1 MNRNDLDF
9 RALAVFRALFQT
21 NRVTVAADQLG
32 LGQSNVSREL
42 AKLRKHFG
50 DPLFVRTRNGMEAT
64 PRAIQIAKSVD
75 EMLHLYEFTL
85 QGAVEFDPQK
95 SHRTF
100 HIAGSEVGHVL
111 LFSRISERVQ
121 ALAPNVKLHAVS
133 LGVNTLAKELEG
145 DTDMAIGPFPKL
157 FAGIHERSIFW
168 DRYVCLV
175 RAEHPDIDGSI
186 SISQFKKSHH
196 ILWSARNFGHVQ
208 EQISSQLMKTIPKE
222 NIRLITENFLTAAL
236 LCQESNYIATLP
248 AGVAKVLGDQATLQI
263 LDPPMELPPFD
274 VKLYWHERYHSDPA
288 HIWLRNIIYDEFQ
301 KS

>member
-1 MNRNDLDF
+1 VNRNDLDF
-9 RALAVFRALFQT
+9 RALTVFRALFQT
-21 NRVTVAADQLG
+21 HRVTAAADQLG

-75 EMLHLYEFTL
+75 EMLHLYEYTL
-85 QGAVEFDPQK
+85 QGAVKFDPQE

-111 LFSRISERVQ
+111 LFSRISERVHS
-121 ALAPNVKLHAVS
+121 LAPNVKLHAVP

-145 DTDMAIGPFPKL
+145 DTDMAMGPFPKL
-157 FAGIHERSIFW
+157 FAGIHERNIFW

-175 RAEHPDIDGSI
+175 STEHPVIDGSI
-186 SISQFKKSHH
+186 SIAQFKTSHH
-196 ILWSARNFGHVQ
+196 ILWSARNVGHVQ
-208 EQISSQLMKTIPKE
+208 EKISSELMRTIPKE

-236 LCQESNYIATLP
+236 LCRQSNYIATLP
-248 AGVAKVLGDQATLQI
+248 AGVAEILGDLAAFQV
-263 LDPPMELPPFD
+263 LDPPIELPPFD

-288 HIWLRNIIYDEFQ
+288 HKWLRNIIYEEFQ

>member
-1 MNRNDLDF
+1 VNRNDLDF
-9 RALAVFRALFQT
+9 RALTVFRALFQT
-21 NRVTVAADQLG
+21 HRVTAAADQLG

-75 EMLHLYEFTL
+75 EMLHLYEYTL
-85 QGAVEFDPQK
+85 QGAVKFDPQE

-111 LFSRISERVQ
+111 LFSRISERVHS
-121 ALAPNVKLHAVS
+121 LAPNVKLHAVP

-157 FAGIHERSIFW
+157 FAGIHERNIFW

-175 RAEHPDIDGSI
+175 STEHPVIDGSI
-186 SISQFKKSHH
+186 SIAQFKTSHH
-196 ILWSARNFGHVQ
+196 ILWSARNVGHVQ
-208 EQISSQLMKTIPKE
+208 EKISSELMRTIPKE

-236 LCQESNYIATLP
+236 LCRQSNYIATLP
-248 AGVAKVLGDQATLQI
+248 AGVAEILGDLAAFQV
-263 LDPPMELPPFD
+263 LDPPIELPPFD

-288 HIWLRNIIYDEFQ
+288 HKWLRNIIYEEFQ

>member
-1 MNRNDLDF
+1 VNRNDLDF
-9 RALAVFRALFQT
+9 RALTVFRALFQT
-21 NRVTVAADQLG
+21 HRVTAAADQLG

-75 EMLHLYEFTL
+75 EMLHLYEYTL
-85 QGAVEFDPQK
+85 QGAVKFDPQE

-111 LFSRISERVQ
+111 LFSRISERVHS
-121 ALAPNVKLHAVS
+121 LAPNVKLHAVP

-157 FAGIHERSIFW
+157 FAGIHERNIFW

-175 RAEHPDIDGSI
+175 STEHPVIDGSI
-186 SISQFKKSHH
+186 SIAQFKTSHH
-196 ILWSARNFGHVQ
+196 ILWSARNVGHVQ
-208 EQISSQLMKTIPKE
+208 EKISSELMRTIPKE

-236 LCQESNYIATLP
+236 LCRQSNYIATLP
-248 AGVAKVLGDQATLQI
+248 AGVAEILGDLAAFQI
-263 LDPPMELPPFD
+263 LDPPIELPPFD

-288 HIWLRNIIYDEFQ
+288 HKWLRNIIYEEFQ

>member
-9 RALAVFRALFQT
+9 RALTVFRALFQT
-21 NRVTVAADQLG
+21 HRVTAAADQLG

-75 EMLHLYEFTL
+75 EMLHLYEYTL
-85 QGAVEFDPQK
+85 QGAVKFDPQE

-111 LFSRISERVQ
+111 LFSRISERVHS
-121 ALAPNVKLHAVS
+121 LAPNVKLHAVP

-157 FAGIHERSIFW
+157 FAGIHERNIFW

-175 RAEHPDIDGSI
+175 STEHPVIDGSI
-186 SISQFKKSHH
+186 SIAQFKTSHH
-196 ILWSARNFGHVQ
+196 ILWSARNVGHVQ
-208 EQISSQLMKTIPKE
+208 EKISSELMRTIPKE

-236 LCQESNYIATLP
+236 LCRQSNYIATLP
-248 AGVAKVLGDQATLQI
+248 AGVAEILGDLAAFQV
-263 LDPPMELPPFD
+263 LDPPIELPPFD

-288 HIWLRNIIYDEFQ
+288 HKWLRNIIYEEFQ

>member
-9 RALAVFRALFQT
+9 RALTVFRALFQT
-21 NRVTVAADQLG
+21 HRVTAAADQLG

-75 EMLHLYEFTL
+75 EMLHLYEYTL
-85 QGAVEFDPQK
+85 QGAVKFDPQE

-111 LFSRISERVQ
+111 LFSRISERVHS
-121 ALAPNVKLHAVS
+121 LAPNVKLHAVP

-157 FAGIHERSIFW
+157 FAGIHERNIFW

-175 RAEHPDIDGSI
+175 STEHPVIDGSI
-186 SISQFKKSHH
+186 SIAQFKTSHH
-196 ILWSARNFGHVQ
+196 ILWSARNVGHVQ
-208 EQISSQLMKTIPKE
+208 EKISSELMRTIPKE

-236 LCQESNYIATLP
+236 LCQQSNYIATLP
-248 AGVAKVLGDQATLQI
+248 AGVAEILGDLAAFQV
-263 LDPPMELPPFD
+263 LDPPIELPPFD

-288 HIWLRNIIYDEFQ
+288 HKWLRNIIYEEFQ